1 MNKTKLIC
9 TIDPLI
15 VDEEIL
21 REMIKEGMDVARIDL
36 SHTTYENT
44 YLIVENLRK
53 INKELNTNV
62 GTMFDIRGP
71 EVRICNLKNNIIL
84 KEGEKI
90 ILTPSK
96 VDGSK
101 GKICI
106 SFKKLSYDLD
116 IDSVILLDD
125 GKIELVVT
133 GIKNTDITCRVV
145 RGGILSN
152 NRTLKVPN
160 IELNIDFLSS
170 DDRDDILFASK
181 LNVEFVSLSFV
192 RNANDILDVNDIFIG
207 ERNEHT
213 QIITKIE
220 NQNAIDDLENIIKVS
235 DGIMVSRN
243 ELGLE
248 IPFEKLPCI
257 QKRIIKETRKRNKI
271 CIVSTEILS
280 STGNNIRPTTVEV
293 SDVSNSV
300 IDGVDAIM
308 LSGENA
314 VLKYP
319 IESIKVIEKIIK
331 ETEDELDYHKFLEE
345 KYIDKAND
353 ATQVLAYSA
362 CESANMLKT
371 KAIVVSSMSGI
382 TARKVSTYRPY
393 SPIIVTTPYKD
404 VALSLSLNWGIRP
417 VIVDEVNTTDELI
430 ECAKEVVSRVISIE
444 KEDKIV
450 ITGGF
455 PLKTSRNTNFIKIE
469 EIM

>member
-9 TIDPLI
+9 TIEPSI
-15 VDEEIL
+15 QDEEFL
-21 REMIKEGMDVARIDL
+21 RDMVKEGMDVLRIDL
-36 SHTTYENT
+36 SHTSHEKA
-44 YLIVENLRK
+44 YLIVEKLRK

-62 GTMFDIRGP
+62 GIMFDTRGP
-71 EVRICNLKNNIIL
+71 EVRVCNLKEDITL

-106 SFKKLSYDLD
+106 SFKKLSYNLD
-116 IDSVILLDD
+116 IDSVILLDE
-125 GKIELVVT
+125 GRIELVVI

-145 RGGILSN
+145 RGGVLSN
-152 NRTLKVPN
+152 NRTLNVPDV
-160 IELNIDFLSS
+160 ELNIDFLSS
-170 DDRDDILFASK
+170 DDKEDILFASK

-220 NQNAIDDLENIIKVS
+220 NQSAIDDLENIIKVS
-235 DGIMVSRN
+235 DGIMISRCD
-243 ELGLE
+243 LGVE

-271 CIVSTEILS
+271 CIVSTEMFMS
-280 STGNNIRPTTVEV
+280 VENDIRPTTVEV
-293 SDVSNSV
+293 SDISNSV

-308 LSGENA
+308 LNEKNT
-314 VLKYP
+314 YH
-319 IESIKVIEKIIK
+319 IQSIKMIEKIIK
-331 ETEDELDYHKFLEE
+331 ETEEELDYHKFLEE

-353 ATQVLAYSA
+353 ATQVLAYAA

-371 KAIVVSSMSGI
+371 KAIVVSSISGI
-382 TARKVSTYRPY
+382 TARKVSAYRPY

-430 ECAKEVVSRVISIE
+430 ECAKEVASKVMSIQ
-444 KEDKIV
+444 KDDKIV

-455 PLKTSRNTNFIKIE
+455 PLKTSRSTNFIKIE
-469 EIM
+469 EIV

>member
-9 TIDPLI
+9 TIEPSI
-15 VDEEIL
+15 VDENFL
-21 REMIKEGMDVARIDL
+21 REMVKEGMDVLRIDL
-36 SHTTYENT
+36 SHTSHEQA
-44 YLIVENLRK
+44 YLAVEKLRK
-53 INKELNTNV
+53 INRELNANV
-62 GTMFDIRGP
+62 GIMFDTRGP
-71 EVRICNLKNNIIL
+71 EVRVCNLKEDIIL

-106 SFKKLSYDLD
+106 SFKRLSYNLD
-116 IDSVILLDD
+116 IDSVILLDE
-125 GKIELVVT
+125 GRIELIVI

-145 RGGILSN
+145 RGGVLSN
-152 NRTLKVPN
+152 NKKLNVPN
-160 IELNIDFLSS
+160 VELNIDFLSS
-170 DDRDDILFASK
+170 DDKEDILFASK

-220 NQNAIDDLENIIKVS
+220 NQSAIDDLENIIKVS
-235 DGIMVSRN
+235 DGIMISRCN
-243 ELGLE
+243 LCGE
-248 IPFEKLPCI
+248 IPIEKLPCI

-271 CIVSTEILS
+271 CIVSTEMFMS
-280 STGNNIRPTTVEV
+280 VENDIRPTTIEV

-300 IDGVDAIM
+300 IDGVDAIV
-308 LSGENA
+308 LNCENA
-314 VLKYP
+314 YR
-319 IESIKVIEKIIK
+319 IQSIKMIEKIIK
-331 ETEDELDYHKFLEE
+331 ETEEELDYHKFLEE

-353 ATQVLAYSA
+353 ATQVLAYAA

-371 KAIVVSSMSGI
+371 KAIIVSSISGI
-382 TARKVSTYRPY
+382 TARKVSAYRPY

-430 ECAKEVVSRVISIE
+430 ECAKEVASKVMSIQ
-444 KEDKIV
+444 KDDKIV

-455 PLKTSRNTNFIKIE
+455 PLKTSRSTNFIKIE
-469 EIM
+469 EIL